1 MKIEKLKVYLKL
13 EEQGLKCTSEDF
25 VPNMESYLKNCLAEV
40 VDLKFVAPET
50 FAKVSQVAKNFKS
63 DLKKL
68 WTKPKVLPTYLYYL
82 QFLIIRMYIVCT
94 YS

>member
-1 MKIEKLKVYLKL
+1 M
-13 EEQGLKCTSEDF
+13 
-25 VPNMESYLKNCLAEV
+25 KNCLAEV

-68 WTKPKVLPTYLYYL
+68 WTKPKVQPILFALFHNLDVGMYYMVPNCSIYT
-82 QFLIIRMYIVCT
+82 FWFFG
-94 YS
+94 SD